1 MTETEARIIDT
12 LLSQET
18 SFKRLYDKH
27 HYLKTQVEKAHNGL
41 LAIDDMSLEKMKKEK
56 LLLKDQMAQ
65 MISTFSRNQAL
76 A

>member
-1 MTETEARIIDT
+1 MSEHESHAVKT
-12 LLSQET
+12 LLASEI

-27 HYLKTQVEKAHNGL
+27 RYLDARVNEVNQGE

-56 LLLKDQMAQ
+56 LLLKDQMER
-65 MISTFSRNQAL
+65 MVTEFTSNQAV

>member
-1 MTETEARIIDT
+1 MTESETSIVDT
-12 LLSQET
+12 LLSQEV

-27 HYLKTQVEKAHNGL
+27 HYLKAQVQKANNGL
-41 LAIDDMSLEKMKKEK
+41 LVIDDTSLEKMKKEK

-65 MISTFSRNQAL
+65 RISEFTGNQAM